1 MSEVNMAITD
11 LQTAQCGINTRMK
24 VIMYPPLVMTNAGE
38 TAIARNVRSIEPR
51 ATAAHSLEKF
61 QPAHMIYNFSI
72 ALGFDEPIRSLRK
85 NVSSFMM
92 KREHL
97 DLCTNMQRA
106 DRVASNAWPSGENRR
121 FRSAGSAGIAAR
133 VIVKSMVE
141 GVEMR
146 EMSRSIEP
154 KGPFNL
160 PASIG
165 HSDSEPQLS
174 RALYT

>member
-1 MSEVNMAITD
+1 
-11 LQTAQCGINTRMK
+11 
-24 VIMYPPLVMTNAGE
+24 
-38 TAIARNVRSIEPR
+38 
-51 ATAAHSLEKF
+51 
-61 QPAHMIYNFSI
+61 
-72 ALGFDEPIRSLRK
+72 
-85 NVSSFMM
+85 MM

-165 HSDSEPQLS
+165 HSDSEPRLS
-174 RALYT
+174 RALYTQRTELSQRTLAAVPRLSIMPASLLVSFSLCADQPTLSEVLEHFKTTFLRLPSTLSN